1 MNKELLRKVVRAHF
15 ELTQAVIQCL
25 PENIRLPIKHF
36 EHECMT
42 SVHEV
47 LEPLL
52 HEVDQQEGQG
62 SQEKTTGIKAIKIN

>member
-1 MNKELLRKVVRAHF
+1 MNRALLRKVVKAHF

-42 SVHEV
+42 SLHDV
-47 LEPLL
+47 LESLL
-52 HEVDQQEGQG
+52 HEVNQQEGQG
-62 SQEKTTGIKAIKIN
+62 SQEKATGIKAIKIN